1 MAVVKSTLLDVVGL
15 HETMDFIGMTPTDDD
30 VVVADGVLQQI
41 RLQVH
46 VERDLC
52 AAEMVAVGRF
62 DGFGLCHE
70 IPVQLRTTP
79 FK

>member
-1 MAVVKSTLLDVVGL
+1 
-15 HETMDFIGMTPTDDD
+15 MTPTDDD
-30 VVVADGVLQQI
+30 MVVADGVLQQI

-62 DGFGLCHE
+62 DGFGLSD
-70 IPVQLRTTP
+70 VVTVKLRTAP